1 MPLQSLVS
9 EPALS
14 RIDKLA
20 EGGDPQ
26 AKQLA
31 TYWVGQGVG
40 LMNASVSARTVVYD
54 FMEDYL
60 AAAERLSASLD
71 G

>member
-9 EPALS
+9 EPALAK
-14 RIDKLA
+14 INKLA
-20 EGGDPQ
+20 EAGDPG

-40 LMNASVSARTVVYD
+40 LMNTSMSVRSVVFE
-54 FMEDYL
+54 FMEDF
-60 AAAERLSASLD
+60 AAACDRMNDLMAD
-71 G
+71 